1 MERVWSACSS
11 QAQHTNLLILL
22 VASPKVTRA
31 HTPVFLHQRKLQTS
45 FFFPSSPLTL
55 PALLLSLLTVLPH
68 ACESIDMKGNELHHP
83 TKNPKSICCLL
94 GPEAVL
100 GIPFS
105 SGSERRWKLSSI
117 HAGPFCS
124 AFMWVLRHNR
134 GPLNS
139 VPRYSFLAH
148 PPFSFITNR
157 IGLFSPLFSFRAWW
171 FFRDYIPTAIEA
183 TGIEKKI
190 SPYKAGR

>member
-11 QAQHTNLLILL
+11 QAQHTNLLILF
-22 VASPKVTRA
+22 VASPK
-31 HTPVFLHQRKLQTS
+31 S

-55 PALLLSLLTVLPH
+55 PALLLSILPVLPH
-68 ACESIDMKGNELHHP
+68 ACESIDIKGNELHHP

-94 GPEAVL
+94 GPESVL

-157 IGLFSPLFSFRAWW
+157 IGLFSPLFSFRAWR
-171 FFRDYIPTAIEA
+171 FFRDNIPTTIEA